1 MGFLQMMCPIFAYRK
16 YADYQVSKSN
26 GGLIQVKPHLRDRK
40 VRASGGTKSFIDFS
54 GGMGYTFF
62 RSSWVEKEV
71 ILSCNSVVKTALKRA
86 IRQLCN
92 LDPQNGDLGC
102 KDAVQTAKRLKLR
115 RFCGLI

>member
-1 MGFLQMMCPIFAYRK
+1 MGFLQMMCPILAYRK

-54 GGMGYTFF
+54 GEMGYTFF

-71 ILSCNSVVKTALKRA
+71 ILSCNSVVKTALKRV
-86 IRQLCN
+86 IRQLCSLN
-92 LDPQNGDLGC
+92 C
-102 KDAVQTAKRLKLR
+102 QTVEITAFLPSN
-115 RFCGLI
+115 